1 MGEKVV
7 TKKAWEGE
15 RTVMKQSSFGESGY
29 ANDKAVETVAVD
41 VVNVRELGVDHVG
54 SVGDEGFDLVGV

>member
-1 MGEKVV
+1 MNQGLD
-7 TKKAWEGE
+7 
-15 RTVMKQSSFGESGY
+15 

-41 VVNVRELGVDHVG
+41 VVNVRELAVDHVG

>member
-1 MGEKVV
+1 MNRGLD
-7 TKKAWEGE
+7 
-15 RTVMKQSSFGESGY
+15 
-29 ANDKAVETVAVD
+29 ANDKAVEMVAMD